1 MKERD
6 FWSILEWK
14 DSDIELVDNT
24 IIKKKMITEMKVP
37 KLHKYI
43 IINFMPKYFTI

>member
-24 IIKKKMITEMKVP
+24 IIKKKMITGNEGAK
-37 KLHKYI
+37 
-43 IINFMPKYFTI
+43 TT